1 MMIVAVQQLRD
12 LIGLA
17 VLLSLPGVL
26 VIAWIVGR
34 LLGVRRSWKTTLLSG
49 VIGWVGGVALS
60 LAIASQRKDMS
71 EGFIRNVWL
80 FSTLGVMSASV
91 WIELLAKPG
100 TLTRAQTGLTSIPHP
115 IKAVKRRGRRVSRYA
130 QITRIAIR
138 NGLGPSLGLGR
149 HSEDGEAR
157 QVPLARRL
165 RHSLEECGG
174 MFVKMGQVVSTR
186 SDLVSPPVAEELSH
200 LQDHVAPEAPD
211 GLRDMLEEEL
221 GLQVD
226 EVFAEFDWQPLAAA
240 SIGQVHRAR
249 LHGGQQV
256 VVKVQRPG
264 IADSVNRD
272 LDVLNQLATVV
283 EQRTTWG
290 AEYRVCDLA
299 DEFAERLGE
308 ELDFEIE
315 ARNASDIAANL
326 DDGDGGDDVRIPAV
340 FHDLTSRRVLVMEWL
355 DGVSV
360 RDTEAIDEIGL
371 DRRELAE
378 ELLRCMMRQ
387 MLVDAQYHADP
398 HPGNVMVL
406 RNGRLALIDF
416 GAASR
421 IDPQQQ
427 TAIRD
432 VMVAVAQRDADLL
445 RQAVLQVAT
454 LRRDID
460 DEDLERAL
468 SRFMTRHL
476 APGMVPSAAM
486 FNDLLQ
492 LFFTFGINLP
502 PELSTFFR
510 ALITLEGTLTTLS
523 PGYPVID
530 RAEAIA
536 TEWMRARL
544 VPSTLEELAREE
556 LIRMGP
562 LLRRLPRRLDRMANQ
577 IERGNFR
584 ARVSLFSDR
593 HDEHVITKLV
603 NRTVLALAGGVVGLI
618 GAILIGVKG
627 GPPFAGDTTLYE
639 FFGYFSLFCSVVLIM
654 RVIVSVLH
662 DGVN

>member
-1 MMIVAVQQLRD
+1 MILAAESLRD
-12 LIGLA
+12 LIDLA

-26 VIAWIVGR
+26 VLAWLVGR
-34 LLGVRRSWKTTLLSG
+34 LLGVRRSWTTTLLSG

-60 LAIASQRKDMS
+60 LAVASQRKDMS
-71 EGFIRNVWL
+71 EGFTRNVWL

-100 TLTRAQTGLTSIPHP
+100 TLARAQTGLTSIPHP

-157 QVPLARRL
+157 QVPFARRL
-165 RHSLEECGG
+165 RHSLDECGG
-174 MFVKMGQVVSTR
+174 MFVKMGQVASTR

-200 LQDHVAPEAPD
+200 LQDHVAPAPPE
-211 GLRDMLEEEL
+211 GVRELLEDEL
-221 GLQVD
+221 DAPVD
-226 EVFAEFDWQPLAAA
+226 EVFAEFDWKPLAAA

-264 IADSVNRD
+264 IANSVNRD
-272 LDVLNQLATVV
+272 LDVLNELATMV

-290 AEYRVCDLA
+290 ADYHVSDLA
-299 DEFAERLGE
+299 DEFAERLRE

-315 ARNASDIAANL
+315 ARNASDISANL
-326 DDGDGGDDVRIPAV
+326 DDDSDVRIPAV

-360 RDTEAIDEIGL
+360 RETDEIDDLGV
-371 DRRELAE
+371 DRRQLAE
-378 ELLRCMMRQ
+378 DLLRCMLQQ
-387 MLVDAQYHADP
+387 MLIDAQYHADP

-406 RNGRLALIDF
+406 RDGRLALIDF

-421 IDPQQQ
+421 IDPLQQ

-432 VMVAVAQRDADLL
+432 VMIGVSQRDPDLL

-454 LRRDID
+454 LRRDVD
-460 DEDLERAL
+460 DEELERAL
-468 SRFMTRHL
+468 ARFMTRHL

-530 RAEAIA
+530 RAEAIT
-536 TEWMRARL
+536 TEWVRARL
-544 VPSTLEELAREE
+544 APSTLEELAREE

-584 ARVSLFSDR
+584 ARVSLFSDP
-593 HDEHVITKLV
+593 HDEHVVTKLV
-603 NRTVLALAGGVVGLI
+603 NRTVLALAGGIVGLI
-618 GAILIGVKG
+618 GAILVGISG
-627 GPPFAGDTTLYE
+627 GPPFAGDTSLYE

>member
-1 MMIVAVQQLRD
+1 MILAAESLRD
-12 LIGLA
+12 LIDFA

-26 VIAWIVGR
+26 VLAWLVGR
-34 LLGVRRSWKTTLLSG
+34 LLGVRRSWTTTLLSG

-60 LAIASQRKDMS
+60 LAVASQRKDMS
-71 EGFIRNVWL
+71 EGFTRNVWL

-100 TLTRAQTGLTSIPHP
+100 TLARAQTGLTSIPHP

-157 QVPLARRL
+157 QVPFARRL
-165 RHSLEECGG
+165 RHSLDECGG
-174 MFVKMGQVVSTR
+174 MFVKMGQVASTR

-200 LQDHVAPEAPD
+200 LQDHVAPAPPE
-211 GLRDMLEEEL
+211 GVRELLEDEL
-221 GLQVD
+221 GAPVD
-226 EVFAEFDWQPLAAA
+226 EVFAEFDWKPLAAA

-264 IADSVNRD
+264 IANSVNRD
-272 LDVLNQLATVV
+272 LDVLNELATMV

-290 AEYRVCDLA
+290 ADYHVSDLA
-299 DEFAERLGE
+299 DEFAERLRE

-326 DDGDGGDDVRIPAV
+326 DDDSDVRIPAV
-340 FHDLTSRRVLVMEWL
+340 FHDLTSRRVLVMQWL

-360 RDTEAIDEIGL
+360 RETDEIDDLGV
-371 DRRELAE
+371 DRHQLAE
-378 ELLRCMMRQ
+378 DLLRCMLQQ
-387 MLVDAQYHADP
+387 MLIDAQYHADP

-406 RNGRLALIDF
+406 RDGRLALIDF

-421 IDPQQQ
+421 IDPLQQ

-432 VMVAVAQRDADLL
+432 VMIGVSQRDPDLL

-454 LRRDID
+454 LRRDVD
-460 DEDLERAL
+460 DEELERAL
-468 SRFMTRHL
+468 ARFMTRHL

-536 TEWMRARL
+536 AEWMRARL
-544 VPSTLEELAREE
+544 APSTLEELAREE

-584 ARVSLFSDR
+584 ARVSLFSDP
-593 HDEHVITKLV
+593 HDEHVVTKLV
-603 NRTVLALAGGVVGLI
+603 NRTVLALAGGIVGLI
-618 GAILIGVKG
+618 GAILVGISG
-627 GPPFAGDTTLYE
+627 GPPFAGDTSLYE

>member
-1 MMIVAVQQLRD
+1 VIFGAED
-12 LIGLA
+12 LGDLLDLA

-26 VIAWIVGR
+26 VLAWLVGR
-34 LLGVRRSWKTTLLSG
+34 LLGVRRSWTTTLLSG
-49 VIGWVGGVALS
+49 VIGWIGGVALS
-60 LAIASQRKDMS
+60 LAIASQRKDPDT
-71 EGFIRNVWL
+71 GFTRNVWL

-100 TLTRAQTGLTSIPHP
+100 TLARAQTGLTSIPHP

-157 QVPLARRL
+157 QVPFARRL

-174 MFVKMGQVVSTR
+174 MFVKMGQVASTR
-186 SDLVSPPVAEELSH
+186 SDLVSPPVAEELSR
-200 LQDHVAPEAPD
+200 LQDHVAPAGPDDVRELLEDELDAPV
-211 GLRDMLEEEL
+211 E
-221 GLQVD
+221 
-226 EVFAEFDWQPLAAA
+226 EVFADFDWKPLAAA
-240 SIGQVHRAR
+240 SIGQAHCAR
-249 LHGGQQV
+249 LHGGQRV
-256 VVKVQRPG
+256 IVKVQRPG
-264 IADSVNRD
+264 VADSVNRD
-272 LDVLNQLATVV
+272 LDVLDELATMV

-290 AEYRVCDLA
+290 AEYRVSDLA
-299 DEFAERLGE
+299 DEFSERLRE

-326 DDGDGGDDVRIPAV
+326 DGESKVRIPSV
-340 FHDLTSRRVLVMEWL
+340 FHDLTTRRVLVMEWL

-360 RDTEAIDEIGL
+360 RETEEIDELGF

-378 ELLRCMMRQ
+378 QLLRCMMQQ

-406 RNGRLALIDF
+406 RDGSLGLIDF

-421 IDPQQQ
+421 IDPLQQ
-427 TAIRD
+427 TAIRE
-432 VMVAVAQRDADLL
+432 VMIGVSQRDADLL

-454 LRRDID
+454 LRRDVD
-460 DEDLERAL
+460 DEELERAL

-492 LFFTFGINLP
+492 LFFTYGISLP

-523 PGYPVID
+523 PGYNDRRRVDAGASRPVDARGARPRGARPHGADSPSPAPAARPDGQPD
-530 RAEAIA
+530 RARQPARA
-536 TEWMRARL
+536 HQFVLRPARRARRHEAGQ
-544 VPSTLEELAREE
+544 PHGAR
-556 LIRMGP
+556 
-562 LLRRLPRRLDRMANQ
+562 PRR
-577 IERGNFR
+577 RGGGCHRRDAPQR
-584 ARVSLFSDR
+584 AWRPAVR
-593 HDEHVITKLV
+593 
-603 NRTVLALAGGVVGLI
+603 G
-618 GAILIGVKG
+618 
-627 GPPFAGDTTLYE
+627 
-639 FFGYFSLFCSVVLIM
+639 
-654 RVIVSVLH
+654 
-662 DGVN
+662 

>member
-1 MMIVAVQQLRD
+1 MIFAAEQLRD
-12 LIGLA
+12 LIDLA

-26 VIAWIVGR
+26 VLAWLVGR
-34 LLGVRRSWKTTLLSG
+34 LLGVRRSWTTTLLSG

-71 EGFIRNVWL
+71 EGFTRNVWL

-100 TLTRAQTGLTSIPHP
+100 TLARAQTGLTSIPHP

-149 HSEDGEAR
+149 HTEDGEAR
-157 QVPLARRL
+157 QVPFARRL

-174 MFVKMGQVVSTR
+174 MFVKMGQVASTR
-186 SDLVSPPVAEELSH
+186 SDLVSPPVADELSH
-200 LQDHVAPEAPD
+200 LQDHVAPAPPD
-211 GLRDMLEEEL
+211 GVRELLEEEL
-221 GLQVD
+221 GSPVD

-240 SIGQVHRAR
+240 SIGQAHRAR

-264 IADSVNRD
+264 IAHSVNRD

-290 AEYRVCDLA
+290 AEYQVCDLA
-299 DEFAERLGE
+299 DEFAERLRE

-326 DDGDGGDDVRIPAV
+326 DGASDVRIPAV
-340 FHDLTSRRVLVMEWL
+340 FHDLTTRRVLVMEWL

-360 RDTEAIDEIGL
+360 RDADEIDELGV

-378 ELLRCMMRQ
+378 NLLRCMLQQ

-406 RNGRLALIDF
+406 RDGRLALIDF

-421 IDPQQQ
+421 IDPLQQ
-427 TAIRD
+427 TAVRD
-432 VMVAVAQRDADLL
+432 VMVGVSQRDADLL

-454 LRRDID
+454 LRRDVD
-460 DEDLERAL
+460 DEELERAL

-536 TEWMRARL
+536 TEWVRARL
-544 VPSTLEELAREE
+544 APSTLEELAREE

-562 LLRRLPRRLDRMANQ
+562 LLRRLPRRLDRMASQ

-584 ARVSLFSDR
+584 ARVSLFSDP
-593 HDEHVITKLV
+593 HDEHVVTKLV
-603 NRTVLALAGGVVGLI
+603 NRTVLALTGGVVGLI
-618 GAILIGVKG
+618 GAILLGVKG

>member
-1 MMIVAVQQLRD
+1 
-12 LIGLA
+12 
-17 VLLSLPGVL
+17 
-26 VIAWIVGR
+26 
-34 LLGVRRSWKTTLLSG
+34 
-49 VIGWVGGVALS
+49 
-60 LAIASQRKDMS
+60 
-71 EGFIRNVWL
+71 
-80 FSTLGVMSASV
+80 
-91 WIELLAKPG
+91 
-100 TLTRAQTGLTSIPHP
+100 
-115 IKAVKRRGRRVSRYA
+115 SRYA

-149 HSEDGEAR
+149 HREDGEAR
-157 QVPLARRL
+157 QVPFARRL

-174 MFVKMGQVVSTR
+174 MFVKMGQVASTR

-200 LQDHVAPEAPD
+200 LQDHVAPAAPD
-211 GLRDMLEEEL
+211 DVRELLEDEL
-221 GLQVD
+221 DAPVE

-240 SIGQVHRAR
+240 SIGQAHCAR
-249 LHGGQQV
+249 LHGGKRV
-256 VVKVQRPG
+256 IVKVQRPG
-264 IADSVNRD
+264 VADSVHRD
-272 LDVLNQLATVV
+272 LDVLDELATMV

-290 AEYRVCDLA
+290 AEYRVSDLA
-299 DEFAERLGE
+299 DEFSERLRE

-326 DDGDGGDDVRIPAV
+326 DGDSNVRIPSV
-340 FHDLTSRRVLVMEWL
+340 FHDLTTRRVLVMEWL

-360 RDTEAIDEIGL
+360 RETAEIDELGV

-378 ELLRCMMRQ
+378 ELLRCMMQQ

-406 RNGRLALIDF
+406 RDGSLGLIDF

-421 IDPQQQ
+421 IDPLQQ
-427 TAIRD
+427 TAIRE
-432 VMVAVAQRDADLL
+432 VMIGVSQRDADLL

-454 LRRDID
+454 LRRDVD

-523 PGYPVID
+523 PGYNVID

-536 TEWMRARL
+536 GEWMRARL
-544 VPSTLEELAREE
+544 APSTLEELAREE

-562 LLRRLPRRLDRMANQ
+562 TLRRLPRRLDRMANQ
-577 IERGNFR
+577 IERGNLR
-584 ARVSLFSDR
+584 ARISLFSDE
-593 HDEHVITKLV
+593 HDERVVTKLV
-603 NRTVLALAGGVVGLI
+603 NRTVLALVGGVVGV
-618 GAILIGVKG
+618 IGVMLLNVRG
-627 GPPFAGDTTLYE
+627 GPPFAGDTSLYE

>member
-1 MMIVAVQQLRD
+1 MILAAEDLGD
-12 LIGLA
+12 LIDLA

-26 VIAWIVGR
+26 VLAWLVGR
-34 LLGVRRSWKTTLLSG
+34 LLGVRRSWTTTLLSG
-49 VIGWVGGVALS
+49 VIGWIGGVALS
-60 LAIASQRKDMS
+60 LAIASQRNQPDT
-71 EGFIRNVWL
+71 GFTRNVWL

-100 TLTRAQTGLTSIPHP
+100 TFARAQTGLTSIPHP

-157 QVPLARRL
+157 QVPFARRL

-174 MFVKMGQVVSTR
+174 MFVKMGQVASTR
-186 SDLVSPPVAEELSH
+186 SDLVSPAVADELSH
-200 LQDHVAPEAPD
+200 LQDHVAPAPSD
-211 GLRDMLEEEL
+211 GLRELLEDEL
-221 GLQVD
+221 DAPVD
-226 EVFAEFDWQPLAAA
+226 EVFAEFDWNPLAAA
-240 SIGQVHRAR
+240 SIGQAHRAR

-256 VVKVQRPG
+256 IVKVQRPG

-272 LDVLNQLATVV
+272 LDVLDELAGMV

-290 AEYRVCDLA
+290 AEYRVSDLA
-299 DEFAERLGE
+299 DEFAERLRE

-326 DDGDGGDDVRIPAV
+326 SGDSSDVRIPGV
-340 FHDLTSRRVLVMEWL
+340 YHDLTTRRVLVMEWL

-360 RDTEAIDEIGL
+360 RETDAIDELGV

-378 ELLRCMMRQ
+378 ELLRCMMQQ

-406 RNGRLALIDF
+406 RDGRLALIDF

-421 IDPQQQ
+421 IDPLQQS
-427 TAIRD
+427 AIRE
-432 VMVAVAQRDADLL
+432 VMLGVAQRDPDVL

-454 LRRDID
+454 LRRDVD

-536 TEWMRARL
+536 GEWMRARL
-544 VPSTLEELAREE
+544 APSSLEELAREE

-577 IERGNFR
+577 IERGNLR
-584 ARVSLFSDR
+584 ARVSLFADP
-593 HDEHVITKLV
+593 HDERVVTKLV
-603 NRTVLALAGGVVGLI
+603 NRTVLALAGGVVGVI
-618 GAILIGVKG
+618 GAMLINVRG
-627 GPPFAGDTTLYE
+627 GPPFAGQTSLYE
-639 FFGYFSLFCSVVLIM
+639 FFGYFALFCSVVLIM

>member
-1 MMIVAVQQLRD
+1 MILAAEDLGD
-12 LIGLA
+12 LIDLA

-26 VIAWIVGR
+26 VLAWLVGR
-34 LLGVRRSWKTTLLSG
+34 LLGVRRSWTATLLSG
-49 VIGWVGGVALS
+49 VLGWVGGVALS
-60 LAIASQRKDMS
+60 LAIASQRNEPDT
-71 EGFIRNVWL
+71 GFTRNVWL

-100 TLTRAQTGLTSIPHP
+100 TLARAQTGLTSIPHP

-157 QVPLARRL
+157 QVPFARRL
-165 RHSLEECGG
+165 RHALEECGG
-174 MFVKMGQVVSTR
+174 MFVKMGQVASTR

-200 LQDHVAPEAPD
+200 LQDNVAPAAPD
-211 GLRDMLEEEL
+211 GVRELLEDEL
-221 GLQVD
+221 DAPVD
-226 EVFAEFDWQPLAAA
+226 EVFAEFDWEPLAAA

-256 VVKVQRPG
+256 IVKVQRPG

-272 LDVLNQLATVV
+272 LDVLDELAGMV

-290 AEYRVCDLA
+290 GEYQVCDLA
-299 DEFAERLGE
+299 DEFSERLRE
-308 ELDFEIE
+308 ELDFDIE
-315 ARNASDIAANL
+315 ARNAADIAANL
-326 DDGDGGDDVRIPAV
+326 DDDSDVRIPAV

-360 RDTEAIDEIGL
+360 RETDAIDALGV

-378 ELLRCMMRQ
+378 ELLRCMMQQ

-406 RNGRLALIDF
+406 RDGRLALIDF

-421 IDPQQQ
+421 IDPLQQ
-427 TAIRD
+427 TAIRE
-432 VMVAVAQRDADLL
+432 VMVGVAQRDADLL

-454 LRRDID
+454 LRRDVD
-460 DEDLERAL
+460 DEELERAL

-492 LFFTFGINLP
+492 LFFTYGISLP

-544 VPSTLEELAREE
+544 APSTLEELAREE

-577 IERGNFR
+577 IERGNLR
-584 ARVSLFSDR
+584 ARVSLFSDP
-593 HDEHVITKLV
+593 HDEHVVTKLV
-603 NRTVLALAGGVVGLI
+603 NRTVLVIAGGIVGII
-618 GAILIGVKG
+618 GAILLGISG
-627 GPPFAGDTTLYE
+627 GPPFAGDTSLYE

>member
-1 MMIVAVQQLRD
+1 MIFAAEQLRD
-12 LIGLA
+12 LIDLA

-26 VIAWIVGR
+26 VLAWLVGR
-34 LLGVRRSWKTTLLSG
+34 LLGVRRSWTTTLLSG

-71 EGFIRNVWL
+71 EGFTRNVWL

-115 IKAVKRRGRRVSRYA
+115 IKALERRGRRVSRYA

-149 HSEDGEAR
+149 HIEDGEAR
-157 QVPLARRL
+157 QIPFARRL
-165 RHSLEECGG
+165 RHSLEQCGG
-174 MFVKMGQVVSTR
+174 MFVKAGQVASTR

-200 LQDHVAPEAPD
+200 LQDNVAPAPPD
-211 GLRDMLEEEL
+211 GVRELLEEEL
-221 GLQVD
+221 GSPVD
-226 EVFAEFDWQPLAAA
+226 EVFAEFDSQPLAAA
-240 SIGQVHRAR
+240 SIGQAHRAR

-256 VVKVQRPG
+256 IVKIQRPG

-290 AEYRVCDLA
+290 AEYHVCDLA
-299 DEFAERLGE
+299 DEFAERLRE

-326 DDGDGGDDVRIPAV
+326 DGASDVRIPAV
-340 FHDLTSRRVLVMEWL
+340 FHDLTTRRVLVMEWL

-360 RDTEAIDEIGL
+360 RDGDAIDELGV

-378 ELLRCMMRQ
+378 DLLRCMLQQ

-421 IDPQQQ
+421 IDPLQQ

-432 VMVAVAQRDADLL
+432 VMVAVSQRDADLL
-445 RQAVLQVAT
+445 RQAALQVAT
-454 LRRDID
+454 LRRDVD

-536 TEWMRARL
+536 TEWVRARL
-544 VPSTLEELAREE
+544 APSTLEELAREE

-584 ARVSLFSDR
+584 ARVSLFSDP
-593 HDEHVITKLV
+593 HDEHVVTKLV
-603 NRTVLALAGGVVGLI
+603 NRTVLALVGGVVGLI
-618 GAILIGVKG
+618 GAILVGVKG